1 MGSQYVLKSV
11 DAGKRWKIIS
21 TDLSSG
27 DSSKIKV
34 GGSGGITPDNTG
46 AEIHGTIYSL
56 SQSPLDAKMIWAG
69 TDDGRLHLTL
79 NDGTTWQQVN
89 KNWPAEMKDLWI
101 EGVIASNH
109 KKNRAYIIV
118 DGHRSDVFQPFIMLT
133 EDAGKSWKSIANNIS
148 TTEVL
153 RSFIE
158 DAKNENLL
166 FAGTETGVWFSINQ
180 GQQWNRL
187 SRNFPVVSVYDLKI
201 HPRERDLIAAT
212 HGRSLWIMDDI
223 GYLQQFT
230 PAVQKSKAWLFEH
243 KPIVL
248 WENTSRGGQRGHF
261 LFAGENP
268 PGISNAS
275 SKPRAVTSQSTF
287 ITFYISDASNGNI
300 KLTITDP
307 VKQNKKVIDTTVA
320 AGIHRIAWDLKFD
333 APSLTDKEIK
343 TIDSL
348 VMSIPEVENSSLT
361 ALRRLKQAKTSS
373 EQRQFVE
380 RLVNLNSGIP
390 IPEKLLPVK
399 ALPGLY
405 SIELKAGTILQKAN
419 LKINDDPLNKK

>member
-21 TDLSSG
+21 PDLSSG
-27 DSSKIKV
+27 DSSKIKG

-46 AEIHGTIYSL
+46 AEIHGTVYAL
-56 SQSPLDAKMIWAG
+56 SQSPVDAKMIWAG

-89 KNWPAEMKDLWI
+89 KTWPSAMKDLWI
-101 EGVIASNH
+101 DRVVASYH
-109 KKNRAYIIV
+109 KKSRAYVTV
-118 DGHRSDVFQPFIMLT
+118 DGHSSDVFAPFIMLT
-133 EDAGKSWKSIANNIS
+133 EDAGQTWKSIAANILS
-148 TTEVL
+148 TEVL

-166 FAGTETGVWFSINQ
+166 FVGTETGVWFSTNR
-180 GQQWNRL
+180 GQQWHRL
-187 SRNFPVVSVYDLKI
+187 NKNLPTVSVYDLKI
-201 HPRERDLIAAT
+201 HPREKDLIAAT

-268 PGISNAS
+268 PGISNTS

-287 ITFYISDASNGNI
+287 ITFYISDASNGNV

-307 VKQNKKVIDTTVA
+307 VKHNKKIIDTTVA
-320 AGIHRIAWDLKFD
+320 EGIHRIAWDLKFD

-361 ALRRLKQAKTSS
+361 ALRRLKQATTSS

-380 RLVNLNSGIP
+380 RLVNLNSGIS

-399 ALPGLY
+399 AVPGLY

-419 LKINDDPLNKK
+419 LKINDDPLNKN